1 MRTSCVIFLH
11 ILRKEGCEM
20 ARHMTLEDRKILQA
34 RYAAGQAVAGIAR
47 EMGFNESTIYKELKR
62 GDTGEM
68 DANGRAGY
76 SAAIGQ
82 RNLYSRKL
90 AFRYRVEHN
99 PAE

>member
-1 MRTSCVIFLH
+1 MYKVSEVAQIVGVST
-11 ILRKEGCEM
+11 
-20 ARHMTLEDRKILQA
+20 
-34 RYAAGQAVAGIAR
+34 AA
-47 EMGFNESTIYKELKR
+47 IYKELKR